1 MWYFTLIITDS
12 AEEGIVKKETHGPF
26 YKKFLADTILA
37 ARQAELID
45 QYSARTTKGVVS
57 IMVVPSA
64 EAAELAAIPS
74 GGIVI

>member
-12 AEEGIVKKETHGPF
+12 SEEGVIRNETHGPF
-26 YKKFLADTILA
+26 YKKFLADTVLA
-37 ARQAELID
+37 ARQSELTD
-45 QYSARTTKGVVS
+45 LYAARTIKSVVS

-64 EAAELAAIPS
+64 EAVELAAIPT

>member
-12 AEEGIVKKETHGPF
+12 SEEGVISNETHGPF
-26 YKKFLADTILA
+26 YKKFLADTVLA
-37 ARQAELID
+37 ARQSELTD
-45 QYSARTTKGVVS
+45 LYAARTIKSVVS

-64 EAAELAAIPS
+64 EAVELAAIPT